1 MKRRWFVLY
10 SCVSLLVTTTQ
21 ASRVI
26 AQEIDPLV
34 LHVVNRLSFGASPGD
49 YERVQAIGVDRYIQE
64 QLNPAQLEA
73 PQQLDKKLAKLPGL
87 WLETKNLV
95 QLFRAPENPL
105 SPATKQQAL
114 NEAGQ
119 QVLNDGTQARFLRA
133 VYSPR
138 QLEEVMTDFWFNHFN
153 VHSGKGRT
161 KIWLST
167 YERDAIRPH
176 VLGQFRDLLD
186 TTARHPAMLFYL
198 DNWQNT
204 DKGLNENYA
213 RELMELHT
221 LGVDGGYT
229 QQDVITLAKVLT
241 GWGIAP
247 YNPNNPIDSGFFFNP
262 KLHDNSPKQF
272 LGQPLQQKGIREG
285 DEALDI
291 LASHPSTAKFISYKL
306 AQYFVSDRPSQ
317 ALINRMQKRFLAT
330 DGDIREVL
338 KTLFSSKEFRN
349 PKIYRRKYKTP
360 YQYTISAVR
369 AAGVEVVNVGPL
381 TSLLLQLSMPIY
393 GCPTP
398 DGYKQIQSAWLN
410 PDGTVRRL
418 SFAVGLGNGA
428 VGIDVPANSKMR
440 SLPVPIER
448 LNQTIGPLLNAS
460 TQQRIQAQPE
470 NLQSGLM
477 LGSPEFMYR

>member
-1 MKRRWFVLY
+1 MKRRWLLANGLAGLVLAGQ
-10 SCVSLLVTTTQ
+10 S
-21 ASRVI
+21 SRVV

-34 LHVVNRLSFGASPGD
+34 LHIVNRLSFGARPGD
-49 YERVQAIGVDRYIQE
+49 YERVQEIGVDRYIQE
-64 QLNPAQLEA
+64 QLNPSQLA
-73 PQQLDKKLAKLPGL
+73 DPQQLDKKLAKLPGL

-105 SPATKQQAL
+105 SPETKQQAL

-119 QVLNDGTQARFLRA
+119 QALNDGTQARFLRA

-198 DNWQNT
+198 DNWLN
-204 DKGLNENYA
+204 KKNKLNENYA

-247 YNPNNPIDSGFFFNP
+247 YNANEPIVSGFFFNP
-262 KLHDNSPKQF
+262 KLHDSSPKEF
-272 LGQPLQQKGIREG
+272 LGKPLRQKGELEG
-285 DEALDI
+285 AEALDI

-306 AQYFVSDRPSQ
+306 AQYFVSDKPSQ
-317 ALINRMQKRFLAT
+317 ALINRLQKRFLET
-330 DGDIREVL
+330 DGNIREVL
-338 KTLFSSKEFRN
+338 KTLFNSPEFRN

-360 YQYTISAVR
+360 YQYTVAAVR
-369 AAGVEVVNVGPL
+369 AAGVEVVNVAPL
-381 TSLLLQLSMPIY
+381 TEILQQLAMPIY

-398 DGYKQIQSAWLN
+398 DGYKQIESAWLN
-410 PDGTVRRL
+410 PEGTVRRL
-418 SFAVGLGNGA
+418 SFAVNLGNGA
-428 VGIDVPANSKMR
+428 VGIDIPANSKMR
-440 SLPVPIER
+440 SLPVPIDR
-448 LNQTIGPLLNAS
+448 LNQTIDPLLEPS
-460 TQQRIQAQPE
+460 TQQKIQAQPE
-470 NLQSGLM
+470 NLRSGLM